1 MIKKDIDKLPAN
13 IRSEYRRL
21 EVMHAEK
28 KFNEKLKMIL
38 CLLLK
43 LCGQSL

>member
-28 KFNEKLKMIL
+28 KIQRKAKNDLGTSVSSS
-38 CLLLK
+38 C
-43 LCGQSL
+43 